1 MLAGSGNVTAGHEGW
16 MGTSWVTFEKP
27 TPGEGLQQLEK
38 SSVWFD
44 KSTDDVWFVSKVD
57 STAAASQLIG

>member
-1 MLAGSGNVTAGHEGW
+1 MLAGSGNVTAGLHGW
-16 MGTSWVTFEKP
+16 MGTSWVTSEQP
-27 TPGEGLQQLEK
+27 TPGEGLQELQK

-44 KSTDDVWFVSKVD
+44 KFTNDVWFVSKVD